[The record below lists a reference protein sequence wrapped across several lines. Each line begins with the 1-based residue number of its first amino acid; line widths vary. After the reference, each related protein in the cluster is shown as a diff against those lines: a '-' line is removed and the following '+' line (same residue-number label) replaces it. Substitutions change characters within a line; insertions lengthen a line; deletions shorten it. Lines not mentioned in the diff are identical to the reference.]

1 MQTKATMRYNIATIR
16 IAIINKTGNN
26 KCWQGCGEIGTQ
38 YITGEHLKECT
49 YFGKQSDGSLN
60 D

>member
-1 MQTKATMRYNIATIR
+1 MRYNIATIR